1 MGKASCVVQRATRAY
16 GSLGLVGTTQQD
28 AAREEH
34 AQGRVGVGTRMK
46 YLHEEPRFF
55 FSTGN
60 EALLKAA
67 QLDILVKRQNACLG
81 GIPYKM
87 THWQPA

>member
-16 GSLGLVGTTQQD
+16 GSLGLAGMTQQD

-34 AQGRVGVGTRMK
+34 AQGRVGVGTGMK

-55 FSTGN
+55 FSTGS

-67 QLDILVKRQNACLG
+67 QLDLLVKRKNACLG